1 MLACTAA
8 RAATHLEAIGIEELG
23 VIGGVGVVEAE
34 GCHRVPGVV
43 PLGEHAE
50 VCQGCEEL
58 GHVCDCTPNGTT
70 NVAVELQWNNASP
83 ALRQCSLNKHR
94 QLILMQT
101 YRRSVG
107 SRTSASNFPEV
118 LHVLAF
124 TFSYQSTARGPV
136 YEKCVGSRPAGLAN
150 GRAQADKALVAGG
163 PPDGVTGVSAHAD
176 HGVVG

>member
-107 SRTSASNFPEV
+107 SRTSANAQATFQRSCMCLHLHLVTSQQHEV
-118 LHVLAF
+118 LYMRSMLAADLLVWPMEERRP
-124 TFSYQSTARGPV
+124 TRPWWPEGPLM
-136 YEKCVGSRPAGLAN
+136 ELP
-150 GRAQADKALVAGG
+150 
-163 PPDGVTGVSAHAD
+163 VSVPMLIMA
-176 HGVVG
+176 